1 MEKKKVIVQ
10 FLEAGQGH
18 IVTAEAIAE
27 CLERKY
33 SDKIEVVRD
42 YIFRDSGDK
51 DMEKYEQFSINEVYK
66 ANKNKNHLRRQMV
79 LMKLFGEQFSLKFVY
94 STVFK
99 KVRNK
104 LIKHMQEQNPDMFVS
119 TYFMPYH
126 AGIVGKKKGKI
137 KADIVAYNPDHNTHG
152 WWDRKGD
159 IFITNNS
166 KATEEAV
173 KIRKM
178 KAENVKTVNFM
189 ARQIVLDT
197 NESKEFYRNKY
208 NIPQDKVC
216 VLLADGAYAAARL
229 EEYTDALL
237 NSNEPLTIMPLC
249 GKNEKLL
256 EKYTNMAKNVKP
268 NITLIPLPFM
278 QEIPEVY
285 KASDILITKA
295 GPNAIT
301 DCVFMGT
308 PVLINFHTGSIEE
321 TTCNLF
327 SNEFKCGIYEP
338 NVNKAVELIEGWTRD
353 RTTLNE
359 LTKNTSVLDK
369 RKNGAE
375 EIADMLAKRLLGE

>member
-10 FLEAGQGH
+10 FVEAGQGH

-33 SDKIEVVRD
+33 SDKIEVIRD
-42 YIFRDSGDK
+42 YIFRDSGDA

-66 ANKNKNHLRRQMV
+66 ANKNKMHLRTQMFF
-79 LMKLFGEQFSLKFVY
+79 MKLFGEQFSLKFVY
-94 STVFK
+94 STAFK

-104 LIKHMQEQNPDMFVS
+104 LIKHMEEQNPDMFVS

-152 WWDRKGD
+152 WWDRRGD
-159 IFITNNS
+159 IFITNNP

-173 KIRKM
+173 KTRKM
-178 KAENVKTVNFM
+178 NKDIVKTVNFM

-197 NESKEFYRNKY
+197 NESKEFYREKHG
-208 NIPQDKVC
+208 IPQDKLCIV
-216 VLLADGAYAAARL
+216 LADGAYAAARL

-237 NSNEPLTIMPLC
+237 QSNKPLTIMPVC
-249 GKNEKLL
+249 GKNEKVLA
-256 EKYTNMAKNVKP
+256 KYTELAKNTKP

-278 QEIPEVY
+278 PNIPEIY
-285 KASDILITKA
+285 KASDILVTKA

-308 PVLINFHTGSIEE
+308 PVMINFHTGSIEE
-321 TTCNLF
+321 TTAKLF
-327 SNEFKCGIYEP
+327 SEEFKCGVYEP
-338 NVNKAVELIEGWTRD
+338 DVNKAVEMIETWTED
-353 RTTLNE
+353 RTSLDE
-359 LTKNTSVLDK
+359 LTKNTCVLDK
-369 RKNGAE
+369 SKNGAE